1 MAATVLVPL
10 ANGCE
15 ELEAVTVIDLLRRAN
30 ITVITASLTANQEV
44 TASRNVRLVADTTL
58 DKVDIQTIDM
68 LVLPGG
74 QPGADN
80 LNQDARI
87 HQWLQQLHQQ
97 GKLVAAICAAPLV
110 LASAGLLSHHRA
122 TSYPG
127 VLTAD
132 KHPDIILTDANV
144 EIDNRI
150 ITSKGPGTA
159 IDFALT
165 LIEHLTDKNT
175 RHQVEAGLVR
185 PEAD

>member
-1 MAATVLVPL
+1 
-10 ANGCE
+10 
-15 ELEAVTVIDLLRRAN
+15 
-30 ITVITASLTANQEV
+30 TASLTANQEI
-44 TASRNVRLVADTTL
+44 TASRNVRLIADTTL
-58 DKVDIQTIDM
+58 DTVDIQMRDM

-74 QPGADN
+74 QPGAAN

-87 HQWLQQLHQQ
+87 DTWLQQLHQP
-97 GKLVAAICAAPLV
+97 GRMVAAMCAAPLV
-110 LASAGLLSHHRA
+110 LASAGLLFHRRA

-165 LIEHLTDKNT
+165 LIEH
-175 RHQVEAGLVR
+175 
-185 PEAD
+185 